1 MKMKE
6 YKHTWMMSKW
16 LVLSLVQVV
25 VLLMDIVTCEKAEK
39 IMHEKKQVCCRFKYQ
54 RTIHVQLS
62 CCQSNNCNLCHVN
75 IKLL

>member
-39 IMHEKKQVCCRFKYQ
+39 IKHEKKNRF
-54 RTIHVQLS
+54 VVGLS
-62 CCQSNNCNLCHVN
+62 IKEQFMFSSDVVN
-75 IKLL
+75 QITVTYVMST

>member
-39 IMHEKKQVCCRFKYQ
+39 IMHEKNRF
-54 RTIHVQLS
+54 VAGLS
-62 CCQSNNCNLCHVN
+62 IKEQFMFSSAVVN
-75 IKLL
+75 QISVTYVMPT

>member
-39 IMHEKKQVCCRFKYQ
+39 IMHEKTGLLQV
-54 RTIHVQLS
+54 
-62 CCQSNNCNLCHVN
+62 
-75 IKLL
+75 